1 MYWSEI
7 GRPNGHL
14 LFAGEHLARPHGW
27 INSALMSGIKS
38 ASQVM
43 NDVCQTKKRNE
54 RYADDM
60 RQMEG
65 LKKLDKALNYDQS
78 NE

>member
-38 ASQVM
+38 AIQVQE
-43 NDVCQTKKRNE
+43 NVCGRN
-54 RYADDM
+54 ADDM
-60 RQMEG
+60 RQMEEFD
-65 LKKLDKALNYDQS
+65 LAKNYDFLKL
-78 NE
+78 